1 MKPIHILEGSVT
13 FGNQTCPIR
22 PSRSGRLPGG
32 SLLRKRRMQKK
43 RKKFER
49 LIRQQ
54 ILRLHHE
61 VDRKFI
67 EEVYT
72 TLRLPSWLLYGK
84 Q

>member
-1 MKPIHILEGSVT
+1 
-13 FGNQTCPIR
+13 
-22 PSRSGRLPGG
+22 
-32 SLLRKRRMQKK
+32 
-43 RKKFER
+43 